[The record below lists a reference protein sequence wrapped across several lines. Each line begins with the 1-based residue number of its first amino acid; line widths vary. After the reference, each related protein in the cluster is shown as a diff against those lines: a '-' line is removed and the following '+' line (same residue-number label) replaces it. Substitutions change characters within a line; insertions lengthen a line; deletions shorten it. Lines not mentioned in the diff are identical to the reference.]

1 MIIKS
6 VRLTNFRSH
15 ETYLLSCKKKTSL
28 IVGENGCGKTSV
40 LEAIYKA
47 LQGKSFRATDADIL
61 RRGAEYYRVEVNF
74 VNGMKVVV
82 TYDGM
87 RKQFL
92 IGDKKYARLPRKDKK
107 PVVLFL
113 PSDLHLVE
121 ASPGRRRDYFDR
133 VIGGLYGGYGGALSK
148 YTKALRQRNELLK
161 SIGVQADGLF
171 SWNILLAKYG
181 CELRRFRKKYIEEL
195 NQRLTQVYRTIAD
208 NKDEVSI
215 EYLAENLSESEYLAR
230 LERDFERDRILGHT
244 GYGAHRDGY
253 DFIFNGVMAD
263 GSASRGEVRS
273 VVLAMKFIEAEL
285 IYELCGDRPLVLLD
299 DVFSELDTARQ
310 KCLVKNFKD
319 NQVVITSVE
328 GV

>member
-1 MIIKS
+1 MIKS

-15 ETYLLSCKKKTSL
+15 ETYKLECKKQTSL

-40 LEAIYKA
+40 LEAIYES
-47 LQGKSFRATDADIL
+47 LQGKSFRATDEEII
-61 RRGAEYYRVEVNF
+61 RRGAEYYRVEVVF
-74 VNGMKVVV
+74 DDGRKTVV
-82 TYDGM
+82 TYDGV

-92 IGDKKYARLPRKDKK
+92 VGDKKYTRLPRGMKE

-133 VIGGLYGGYGGALSK
+133 VVGELNDGYGSILSK

-161 SIGVQADGLF
+161 VAGVRGDELF

-181 CELRRFRKKYIEEL
+181 CSLRKARRRYIEEL
-195 NQRLTQVYRTIAD
+195 NTKLTEVYRTIAD
-208 NKDEVSI
+208 NQDEVAV
-215 EYLAENLSESEYLAR
+215 EYQAEDGSESEYLAR
-230 LERDFERDRILGHT
+230 LEADFGRDVALGHT
-244 GYGAHRDGY
+244 SYGAHRDGY
-253 DFIFNGVMAD
+253 EFIFNGVAAD

-285 IYELCGDRPLVLLD
+285 IYEVKSKRPLVLLD
-299 DVFSELDTARQ
+299 DVFSELDEKRQ